1 MQKVKN
7 EGYVGVEMGFP
18 LDENERN
25 SLVKHLKK
33 HQLKWIA
40 QHWETIDCDFEI
52 HKLNYEKSL
61 RNLAATKP
69 IFINSQTGKDYYSF
83 QQNSILIAIADQIE
97 IETGIKILHETHRG
111 KFSFAAHV
119 TQNYLTQLPDL
130 KLCLDISHWC
140 CVAETFLEDQKEAV
154 HLAIS
159 KTHHIHSRVGFTQ
172 GPQVMDPRAPENQEI
187 VDTHIVWWQ
196 QVIDSIKIK
205 GGNNLTITTEFGA
218 PPYQQLLPN
227 TQEPIYNLWDV
238 NIYMMKL
245 LKDKLKV

>member
-1 MQKVKN
+1 
-7 EGYVGVEMGFP
+7 MGFP
-18 LDENERN
+18 LDEDERN
-25 SLVKHLKK
+25 NLVNHLKK
-33 HQLKWIA
+33 HQLKGIA

-52 HKLNYEKSL
+52 HKFNYEKRL

-83 QQNSILIAIADQIE
+83 QQNSILIAIADQIK
-97 IETGIKILHETHRG
+97 IETGIRILHETHRG
-111 KFSFAAHV
+111 KFSFVAHV

-154 HLAIS
+154 DLAIS
-159 KTHHIHSRVGFTQ
+159 KTYHIHSRVGFTE

-205 GGNNLTITTEFGA
+205 GGNSLTIPTEFGA
-218 PPYQQLLPN
+218 PPYRQLLPN

-238 NIYMMKL
+238 NIYMMQL
-245 LKDKLKV
+245 LKMKLRV